1 MNRNWNGRYMHLIF
15 IYNRK
20 CFILNSFFQ
29 MYRKSEIFTFDD
41 NSTIVN
47 AKQQLIHFSENKV
60 FDENFS

>member
-1 MNRNWNGRYMHLIF
+1 MHLIF